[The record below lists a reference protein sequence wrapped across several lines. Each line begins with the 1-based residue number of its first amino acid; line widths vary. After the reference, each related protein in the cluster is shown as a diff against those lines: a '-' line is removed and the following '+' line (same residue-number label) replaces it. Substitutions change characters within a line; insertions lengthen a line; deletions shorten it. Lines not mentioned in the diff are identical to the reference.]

1 MSALFID
8 GDLFVVEDG
17 VLERFASG
25 KDDGW
30 KADLPGDDLL
40 RPAPKYAVVAGGL
53 DRRAG
58 VVYAYDKANGRIVAI
73 DKANGD
79 YKGQYRPAGDAPDW
93 ADVRAIA
100 VTPGVE
106 DAPATL
112 MWISKD
118 GLHQT
123 LLEAVPDVAAATP
136 APSAAASPSPAK
148 SSPKPTTKPTKK
160 P

>member
-30 KADLPGDDLL
+30 KADLPGDELL
-40 RPAPKYAVVAGGL
+40 RPAPKYSLVVGGL
-53 DRRAG
+53 ERRAG
-58 VVYAYDKANGRIVAI
+58 VVYVYDKANGRIVAI

-79 YKGQYRPAGDAPDW
+79 YEGQYRLAGNAPDW
-93 ADVRAIA
+93 DDIRAIA

-118 GLHQT
+118 GLHQS

-136 APSAAASPSPAK
+136 RPSAASPSPAQ
-148 SSPKPTTKPTKK
+148 PTAKPTKK